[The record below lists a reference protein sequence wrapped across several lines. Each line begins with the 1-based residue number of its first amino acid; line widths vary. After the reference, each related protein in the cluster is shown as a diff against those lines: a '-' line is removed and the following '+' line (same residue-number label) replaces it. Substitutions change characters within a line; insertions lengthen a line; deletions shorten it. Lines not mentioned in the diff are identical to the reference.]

1 MRVVWS
7 ARSADGLRGA
17 DIVAEDA
24 VPDFN
29 DRTMRGTLQGL
40 GKLGLINTF
49 LFTRDAQ
56 ATTWVLAGNDI
67 DALDDAVTAYRQ
79 SLGALQFASITL
91 LGPTAVVRHRTA
103 GGGNRFYLRYNNGN
117 RQRVD
122 GAVLLA
128 QGLLAPDELPEEI
141 PVPVKNF
148 P

>member
-17 DIVAEDA
+17 DIVAEDD
-24 VPDFN
+24 VPDFK
-29 DRTMRGTLQGL
+29 DRSMRGTLEGL
-40 GKLGLINTF
+40 GRLQQISTF
-49 LFTRDAQ
+49 RFVRDQA

-67 DALDDAVTAYRQ
+67 DAIDDAVTAYRQ
-79 SLGALQFASITL
+79 SLGDLQFASITV

-103 GGGNRFYLRYNNGN
+103 GGGNRYFLRYNNGT
-117 RQRVD
+117 RQKVD

-141 PVPVKNF
+141 PAPVKQF

>member
-1 MRVVWS
+1 MKVVWS

-17 DIVAEDA
+17 DIVAEDDVNEFKDKA
-24 VPDFN
+24 
-29 DRTMRGTLQGL
+29 MRGTLEGL
-40 GKLGLINTF
+40 GKLGQVSTF
-49 LFTRDAQ
+49 RFVKDNN

-79 SLGALQFASITL
+79 SLGDLQFASITV
-91 LGPTAVVRHRTA
+91 LGPTGVVRHRTP
-103 GGGNRFYLRYNNGN
+103 GGGNRYYLRYLSGN
-117 RQRVD
+117 RQKVE

-141 PVPVKNF
+141 PAPVKQF

>member
-24 VPDFN
+24 VNDFKDKAMQGN
-29 DRTMRGTLQGL
+29 LEGL
-40 GKLGLINTF
+40 GKLGQISTF
-49 LFTRDAQ
+49 RFIKDAA
-56 ATTWVLAGNDI
+56 ATTWILAGNDI
-67 DALDDAVTAYRQ
+67 DAIDDAVTAYRQ
-79 SLGALQFASITL
+79 SLGDLQFASITV
-91 LGPTAVVRHRTA
+91 LGPTAVVRHRTS
-103 GGGNRFYLRYNNGN
+103 GGGNRYYLRYTNGN
-117 RQRVD
+117 RVKVE

-141 PVPVKNF
+141 GEPIRRF